1 MQKSSVALSHILLMV
16 YMLFSNGFTV
26 KKNKLVST
34 VTLKIDGVDV
44 AVGEIRIAIFDSEN
58 RYMENPSLA
67 EIVPVSQTN
76 IEWQIENLAYGQYA
90 IAVYHDKN
98 KNGKLDTNMLGIP
111 LEEYGFSNNAR
122 GRFGPAS
129 WSQAKFTVN
138 KRTTVHRILLE

>member
-1 MQKSSVALSHILLMV
+1 MRRSSIAFSFLLITT
-16 YMLFSNGFTV
+16 YLLFSSGFTV
-26 KKNKLVST
+26 EHNFVST
-34 VTLKIDGVDV
+34 ITLMIEGVDDP
-44 AVGEIRIAIFDSEN
+44 VGEIRIAIFDSEN
-58 RYMENPSLA
+58 RYLENPSLA
-67 EIVPVSQTN
+67 DVVPASETK

-138 KRTTVHRILLE
+138 ERTAVHCILL

>member
-1 MQKSSVALSHILLMV
+1 MRRSSITFSFLLITT
-16 YMLFSNGFTV
+16 YLLFSSGFTV
-26 KKNKLVST
+26 EHNLIST
-34 VTLKIDGVDV
+34 ITLMIEGVDDP
-44 AVGEIRIAIFDSEN
+44 VGEIRIAIFDSEN
-58 RYMENPSLA
+58 RYLENPSLA
-67 EIVPVSQTN
+67 DVVPASQTK

-138 KRTTVHRILLE
+138 ERNAVHRILLE

>member
-1 MQKSSVALSHILLMV
+1 MRRSSITFSFLLITTNL
-16 YMLFSNGFTV
+16 LFSSGFTV
-26 KKNKLVST
+26 EHNLVST
-34 VTLKIDGVDV
+34 ITLMIEGVDDP
-44 AVGEIRIAIFDSEN
+44 VGEIRIAIFDSEN
-58 RYMENPSLA
+58 RYLENPSLA
-67 EIVPVSQTN
+67 DVVPASQTK

-122 GRFGPAS
+122 SRFGPAS

-138 KRTTVHRILLE
+138 ERNAVHRILLE

>member
-1 MQKSSVALSHILLMV
+1 MQKSSVVLSHILLTV

-26 KKNKLVST
+26 KNKLVST

-67 EIVPVSQTN
+67 EIVPVSKTN

>member
-1 MQKSSVALSHILLMV
+1 MRRSSITFSFLLITT
-16 YMLFSNGFTV
+16 YFLFSSGFTV
-26 KKNKLVST
+26 EHNLIST
-34 VTLKIDGVDV
+34 ITLMIEGVDDP
-44 AVGEIRIAIFDSEN
+44 VGEIRIAIFDSEN
-58 RYMENPSLA
+58 RYLENPSLA
-67 EIVPVSQTN
+67 DVIPASQTK

-122 GRFGPAS
+122 SRFGPAS

-138 KRTTVHRILLE
+138 ERNVVHRILLE

>member
-1 MQKSSVALSHILLMV
+1 MQKSSVALSHILLTV

-26 KKNKLVST
+26 KNKLVST

>member
-1 MQKSSVALSHILLMV
+1 MQKSSVVLSHILLTV

-26 KKNKLVST
+26 KNKLVST

>member
-1 MQKSSVALSHILLMV
+1 MRKSSVALSHILLTV
-16 YMLFSNGFTV
+16 YILFSNGFTI
-26 KKNKLVST
+26 KNKLVST

>member
-1 MQKSSVALSHILLMV
+1 MRRSSIAFSFLLITS
-16 YMLFSNGFTV
+16 YLLFSSGFTV
-26 KKNKLVST
+26 EHNLVST
-34 VTLKIDGVDV
+34 ITLMIEGVDDP
-44 AVGEIRIAIFDSEN
+44 VGEVRIAIFDSEN
-58 RYMENPSLA
+58 RYLENPGLADVVPASL
-67 EIVPVSQTN
+67 TK

-122 GRFGPAS
+122 SRFGPAS

-138 KRTTVHRILLE
+138 ERNAVHRILLE

>member
-1 MQKSSVALSHILLMV
+1 MRRSSIAFSFLLITT
-16 YMLFSNGFTV
+16 YLLFSSGFTV
-26 KKNKLVST
+26 EHNLFST
-34 VTLKIDGVDV
+34 ITLMIEGVDDP
-44 AVGEIRIAIFDSEN
+44 VGEIRIAIFDSEN
-58 RYMENPSLA
+58 RYLENPSLA
-67 EIVPVSQTN
+67 DVVPASQTK

-138 KRTTVHRILLE
+138 ERTAVHRILLE

>member
-1 MQKSSVALSHILLMV
+1 
-16 YMLFSNGFTV
+16 MLFSNGFTV
-26 KKNKLVST
+26 KNNLVST

-44 AVGEIRIAIFDSEN
+44 PVGEIRIAIFDSEN

-138 KRTTVHRILLE
+138 ERTTVHRILLE

>member
-1 MQKSSVALSHILLMV
+1 MWRSGIAFSFFLITTYLL
-16 YMLFSNGFTV
+16 FRSGFTV
-26 KKNKLVST
+26 DHNLVST
-34 VTLKIDGVDV
+34 ITLMIEGVDDP
-44 AVGEIRIAIFDSEN
+44 VGEIRIAIFDSEN
-58 RYMENPSLA
+58 RYLENPSLA
-67 EIVPVSQTN
+67 DVVPASQTK

-111 LEEYGFSNNAR
+111 LEDYGFSNNAR

-138 KRTTVHRILLE
+138 ERTAVHRILLE

>member
-1 MQKSSVALSHILLMV
+1 MQKSSVVLSHILLTV

-26 KKNKLVST
+26 KNKLVST

-138 KRTTVHRILLE
+138 KRTTLHRILLE

>member
-1 MQKSSVALSHILLMV
+1 MQKSSVALSHILLTV

-26 KKNKLVST
+26 KNKLVST
-34 VTLKIDGVDV
+34 VTLKIDGVDI

>member
-1 MQKSSVALSHILLMV
+1 MRKSSVAFSFLLIIT
-16 YMLFSNGFTV
+16 YLLFSSGFTEED
-26 KKNKLVST
+26 NLTST
-34 VTLKIDGVDV
+34 ITLMIDGVDEP
-44 AVGEIRIAIFDSEN
+44 VGEIRIAIFDSKN
-58 RYMENPSLA
+58 GYLENPSLA
-67 EIVPVSQTN
+67 EIVPVSQTK

-90 IAVYHDKN
+90 IAIYHDKN

-138 KRTTVHRILLE
+138 ERTAVQHILLE

>member
-1 MQKSSVALSHILLMV
+1 MRRSSITFSFLLITT
-16 YMLFSNGFTV
+16 YLLFSSGFTV
-26 KKNKLVST
+26 EHNLFST
-34 VTLKIDGVDV
+34 ITLMIEGVDDP
-44 AVGEIRIAIFDSEN
+44 VGEIRIAIFDSEN
-58 RYMENPSLA
+58 RYLENPSLA
-67 EIVPVSQTN
+67 DVVPASQTK

-122 GRFGPAS
+122 SRFGPAS

-138 KRTTVHRILLE
+138 ERNAVHRILLE

>member
-1 MQKSSVALSHILLMV
+1 MQKRSVALSHLLLTV

-26 KKNKLVST
+26 KNKLVST
-34 VTLKIDGVDV
+34 VTLKIDGVDI

>member
-1 MQKSSVALSHILLMV
+1 MRGSSIAFSFLLITN
-16 YMLFSNGFTV
+16 YLLFSSGFTV
-26 KKNKLVST
+26 EDNLVST
-34 VTLKIDGVDV
+34 ITLMIEGVDDP
-44 AVGEIRIAIFDSEN
+44 VGEVRIAIFDSEN
-58 RYMENPSLA
+58 RYLENPSLA
-67 EIVPVSQTN
+67 DVVPASQTK

-122 GRFGPAS
+122 SRFGPAS

-138 KRTTVHRILLE
+138 ERNAVHRILLE

>member
-1 MQKSSVALSHILLMV
+1 MRRSRIAFSFLLITT
-16 YMLFSNGFTV
+16 YLLFSSGFTV
-26 KKNKLVST
+26 EHDLVST
-34 VTLKIDGVDV
+34 ITLMIEGVDDP
-44 AVGEIRIAIFDSEN
+44 VGEIRIAIFDSEN
-58 RYMENPSLA
+58 RYLENPSLA
-67 EIVPVSQTN
+67 DVVPASQTK

-138 KRTTVHRILLE
+138 ERTAVHHILLE